1 MDFNRVICLSNGKYF
16 QKWNQILFLK
26 EKHYKKFAS
35 SIEGCYKK
43 NSKRKLRSNLKIL

>member
-16 QKWNQILFLK
+16 QKWNQIFFLK
-26 EKHYKKFAS
+26 EKHNKKFAS